1 MQKPLL
7 LAIVAGLIV
16 SIILANVYRKESKLP
31 VAAIATSAS
40 AQPMVLP
47 SASAEP
53 VASSAPVAS
62 VVPEVVPSVP
72 MAALEGDW
80 VGKSSDQITVKI
92 QEKKSGSVTPW
103 NIEII
108 GRKVLGCGFY
118 PTTHEGGWRVA
129 YCRGPSLSME
139 KSSPMKLLLE
149 AHSTTKLHLQIDDLN
164 VELTKN

>member
-16 SIILANVYRKESKLP
+16 SIILANIYRKEGKVP
-31 VAAIATSAS
+31 AVVTATSAS
-40 AQPMVLP
+40 SQPVVLVP
-47 SASAEP
+47 VASAEP
-53 VASSAPVAS
+53 VASAAPVAS
-62 VVPEVVPSVP
+62 VPVVVPSVP
-72 MAALEGDW
+72 IEGLAGDW

-129 YCRGPSLSME
+129 YCRGPSLSTE

-149 AHSTTKLHLQIDDLN
+149 AHSTTKMHLRIDDLD